1 MLILNT
7 NEVRRALPMGACIAA
22 MKQAYAALSA
32 GTAEVPLRTRLNVA
46 PHEGMSILMPAFVD
60 EAEQALAV
68 KIVSLFGQNP
78 KRGLPLIHAVV
89 LVFDPQTGALEAVLE
104 GGAVTAIRTGAGCG
118 AATDLL
124 ARPDAKTVAVFGAG
138 VQARTQLEAACA
150 VRDIETAWVYS
161 PNPEQVAKFIG
172 DLAGVGRIPQDLRAA
187 ASPQKAVANAGII
200 SAATTSHA
208 PVFTAA
214 DVRPGT
220 HINAAGTHTAE
231 GIEVP
236 AELIARARITVDS
249 RSATPVESGEIAIP
263 LKQGLIKESDISEIG
278 EVVLGKAAGR
288 SSAEQLTFFKS
299 VGVAVQDAMAGRL
312 AVANARKLGI
322 GTEVEW

>member
-7 NEVRRALPMGACIAA
+7 NEVRRALPMGECIAA

-32 GTAEVPLRTRLNVA
+32 GTAEVPLRTRLTVA

-60 EAEQALAV
+60 EAERALAV

-124 ARPDAKTVAVFGAG
+124 ARPDAKTLAVFGAG

-150 VRDIETAWVYS
+150 VRDVETAWVYS

-187 ASPQKAVANAGII
+187 ASPQEAVANAGII

-208 PVFTAA
+208 PVFAAA

-278 EVVLGKAAGR
+278 EVVLGQVAGR

-322 GTEVEW
+322 GMEVKW